1 MIPPPFNFISARV
14 RGDVPAFWRYWTLV
28 HRILAVNILPILIV
42 ALGILWLDA
51 YRTQLRNER
60 VDRLAVDAMAAAR
73 ASAQV
78 PMDQRLGL
86 LSALGSAEGAR
97 LRIYDPTGKL
107 VADSWEGGAATY
119 ELQDPDSQRWT
130 KKAARIIDR
139 GFNALV
145 AADPIEPY
153 EEPRADRAEA
163 WPEIAEARD
172 AGDVVTR
179 VREAPDRTPV
189 FTAAAPTPRGGT
201 LLASINDRDYTDR
214 VRRQRS
220 TLAVL
225 LSFALLVGIGMS
237 LFLARTIA
245 RPLRRIALAAHRVR
259 TGRARQV
266 NVPRLPRR
274 HDEVGAL
281 ARAVSDMSK
290 ALQERIDKIEAFA
303 ADVSHELKNPLASL
317 RSAVDSLE
325 RVDDPKVRARLLD
338 VVRQDVI
345 RLDRLISD
353 ISEAARTDAE
363 LTRAQLEPVPIDE
376 LARLLIR
383 GWEERRETGNARFSL
398 TTEGTPPFIVFGE
411 PTRLARAIDNLI
423 DNAVSFS
430 PPKGRIAIAI
440 ARKGAMIRLTITD
453 EGPGVPEDER
463 DAIFHRFHSHRPEK
477 REFGRHSGLG
487 LAIARAI
494 VEGHDGDIMV
504 CDRDDGAVGA
514 CFTILLPGWEGA

>member
-1 MIPPPFNFISARV
+1 MIPPHLKYMSARM

-28 HRILAVNILPILIV
+28 HRILAVNILPILFV

-51 YRTQLRNER
+51 YRNQLRDER
-60 VDRLAVDAMAAAR
+60 VDRLASDAAAAAMA
-73 ASAQV
+73 SAEV
-78 PMDQRLGL
+78 PMDQRIDL
-86 LSALGSAEGAR
+86 LAALGSAEQAR
-97 LRIYDPTGKL
+97 LRIYGPDGNL
-107 VADSWEGGAATY
+107 VADSWDGAAPTY
-119 ELQDPDSQRWT
+119 ELQDPATQRWT
-130 KKAARIIDR
+130 KKAARIIDA

-145 AADPIEPY
+145 AAPPIEPFA
-153 EEPRADRAEA
+153 EPTRDRAAA
-163 WPEIAEARD
+163 WPEIAAARR

-189 FTAAAPTPRGGT
+189 FSAAVPTPRGGT
-201 LLASINDRDYTDR
+201 LLATANDRDYTDQ

-220 TLAVL
+220 TLAML
-225 LSFALLVGIGMS
+225 LGAALAIGIALS

-259 TGRARQV
+259 TGRSRQV

-281 ARAVSDMSK
+281 ARAVSDMST

-325 RVDDPKVRARLLD
+325 RVDDPRVRARLLD

-353 ISEAARTDAE
+353 IAEAARTDGE
-363 LTRAQLEPVPIDE
+363 LTRAQLEPVPLDD
-376 LARLLIR
+376 LARHLIR
-383 GWEERRETGNARFSL
+383 AWEERRETGNARFSL
-398 TTEGTPPFIVFGE
+398 TTQGNGPFIVFGE
-411 PTRLARAIDNLI
+411 PMRLARAIDNLI

-430 PPKGRIAIAI
+430 PARGRIALNLSRA
-440 ARKGAMIRLTITD
+440 GAMIRLTITD
-453 EGPGVPEDER
+453 DGPGVPEDER
-463 DAIFHRFHSHRPEK
+463 DAIFHRFHSHRPDK

-504 CDRDDGAVGA
+504 CDRDDEAEGA

>member
-1 MIPPPFNFISARV
+1 MIAPPFTGSSRRA

-51 YRTQLRNER
+51 YRTQLREER
-60 VDRLAVDAMAAAR
+60 VDSLAKDAAAAAL
-73 ASAQV
+73 ASARV
-78 PMDQRLGL
+78 PQQQRLDL
-86 LSALGSAEGAR
+86 LAALGSAEGAR
-97 LRIYDPTGKL
+97 LRIYGPDGRL
-107 VADSWEGGAATY
+107 VADSWEGGAPTY
-119 ELQDPDSQRWT
+119 ELQDPATQRWT
-130 KKAARIIDR
+130 KKAARVIDR

-145 AADPIEPY
+145 AAPPIEPFA
-153 EEPRADRAEA
+153 EPARDVAAA
-163 WPEIAEARD
+163 WPEIAAAR
-172 AGDVVTR
+172 ARGEVVTR

-189 FTAAAPTPRGGT
+189 FSAAVPTPRGGS
-201 LLASINDRDYTDR
+201 LLATINDRDYTDR
-214 VRRQRS
+214 VRRERS
-220 TLAVL
+220 TLAIL
-225 LSFALLVGIGMS
+225 LSFALAIGIGLS

-281 ARAVSDMSK
+281 ARAVSDMSG

-325 RVDDPKVRARLLD
+325 RVEDAKVRHRLLD
-338 VVRQDVI
+338 VVRQDVN

-353 ISEAARTDAE
+353 IAEAARTDAE
-363 LTRAQLEPVPIDE
+363 LTRAQLEPVPLDE
-376 LARLLIR
+376 LARQLIR
-383 GWEERRETGNARFSL
+383 AWEERRETGNARFSL
-398 TTEGTPPFIVFGE
+398 TTQGSGPFLVFGE

-430 PPKGRIAIAI
+430 PPRGCIAITLV
-440 ARKGAMIRLTITD
+440 RHGGMIRLTITD

-463 DAIFHRFHSHRPEK
+463 DAIFHRFHSHRPDT

-504 CDRDDGAVGA
+504 CDRDDGAEGA
-514 CFTILLPGWEGA
+514 CFTILLPGWDGA